1 MDLLVKGSKHAV
13 IQTGHLTVPPA
24 CHKPGTLSSW
34 QMASSAGR
42 HAHKK
47 QLRSPPLKL
56 NIWRSL
62 IVAAKLS
69 GCIPLWGSSA
79 SYSSSQSQSKEITK
93 GLSSCPPTPSQGN
106 CRNTSTSVT
115 TTYANK

>member
-1 MDLLVKGSKHAV
+1 MGLLVKGSKHVV
-13 IQTGHLTVPPA
+13 IQTGHLTVLPA
-24 CHKPGTLSSW
+24 CRKPDTLSNW
-34 QMASSAGR
+34 QMASSVGH
-42 HAHKK
+42 HAHRK
-47 QLRSPPLKL
+47 QSRSPPLKL
-56 NIWRSL
+56 NTWRSL

-79 SYSSSQSQSKEITK
+79 SYSSSQFQLKEITK